1 MRRRSLFHNFILLLF
16 CLAASAFLL
25 SCGEEKAPEIPEV
38 DYSVSGTRDNTP
50 RVMIPVQ
57 AGKPPEESEL
67 VRGGGPMGTLLGN
80 EEVEVDI
87 SNISQGYVSI
97 RYIGQYSRAKVRIT
111 SSDDKTYTYTL
122 STDRSWCVF
131 PFSLGDGDYVLSV
144 YGNIESTMYTE
155 VFSTELSVFLDD
167 VFGPFLYPN
176 QYCWFATDSNAVAEG
191 ARVCNPAN
199 SDLDAVTN
207 VFNFVVSNISYDWE
221 EAEHIESGYLP
232 QVDEVLETRKG
243 ICLDYSSLMASM
255 LRTQGIPTRMEIGYA
270 GTAYHAWISCYL
282 KEIGWVNGIIQFDG
296 KNWSMMDPTFTS
308 TSNEKKDKKLKEFI
322 GDGSNY
328 KTIYM
333 Y

>member
-57 AGKPPEESEL
+57 AGKLPEESEL
-67 VRGGGPMGTLLGN
+67 VRGGGPVGTLLGN

-122 STDRSWCVF
+122 STDQSWCVF

-176 QYCWFATDSNAVAEG
+176 
-191 ARVCNPAN
+191 
-199 SDLDAVTN
+199 
-207 VFNFVVSNISYDWE
+207 
-221 EAEHIESGYLP
+221 
-232 QVDEVLETRKG
+232 
-243 ICLDYSSLMASM
+243 
-255 LRTQGIPTRMEIGYA
+255 
-270 GTAYHAWISCYL
+270 
-282 KEIGWVNGIIQFDG
+282 
-296 KNWSMMDPTFTS
+296 
-308 TSNEKKDKKLKEFI
+308 
-322 GDGSNY
+322 
-328 KTIYM
+328 
-333 Y
+333 